1 MHIGADS
8 NAHKRAQR
16 TWRKGTKNTGGYYQ
30 QVKIDSVFAVVRKR
44 EEGFNHRGHGE
55 HRRRGMLRVAA
66 GILTEN
72 NLCVLCVLCGEKEK
86 RELTTENA
94 DSTEKVG
101 KLRVAAAILAGN
113 SLCVLCILHGA
124 G

>member
-1 MHIGADS
+1 MEKRDEE
-8 NAHKRAQR
+8 HKRILSAGENRLCVRRGEKKRRGIQPQR
-16 TWRKGTKNTGGYYQ
+16 AR
-30 QVKIDSVFAVVRKR
+30 
-44 EEGFNHRGHGE
+44 E

-94 DSTEKVG
+94 ESTEKVG
-101 KLRVAAAILAGN
+101 KLRVTAAILAGN